1 MPLKNIKNKKKIGN
15 FKFTQLRLKA
25 RAIMGHLVMALAK
38 SYSRIWGG
46 GGVRNGEFSLV
57 EGTKLQLN

>member
-1 MPLKNIKNKKKIGN
+1 MPLKNIKNKKKIGK

-46 GGVRNGEFSLV
+46 GGAGAGVRNGEFSLV
-57 EGTKLQLN
+57 

>member
-1 MPLKNIKNKKKIGN
+1 MSLKNIKNKKKSASLN
-15 FKFTQLRLKA
+15 LRNS
-25 RAIMGHLVMALAK
+25 AIMGHLVMALAK

-57 EGTKLQLN
+57 

>member
-1 MPLKNIKNKKKIGN
+1 MPLKNIKNKKKIGK

-46 GGVRNGEFSLV
+46 GGVRNGEFSLI
-57 EGTKLQLN
+57 

>member
-1 MPLKNIKNKKKIGN
+1 MPLKNIYIYKKSASLN
-15 FKFTQLRLKA
+15 LRNSDLKQEPLWD
-25 RAIMGHLVMALAK
+25 MMALAK